1 MALLGIGPL
10 IESAKKL
17 RKSFRRSHL
26 GRWVRRTVGVS
37 VTDGTTRLNVLNELR
52 PYLANSGGRYK
63 ARAAVTLQ
71 AAQDIFRALDS
82 IGVDAATGPE
92 FEQWLVEGLSSS
104 NYASETLRNSLTFHG
119 SDKAT
124 THDYHRIYGFLL
136 PDLPAVHRILEIGLG
151 STDKTVVSN
160 MGKGGIPG
168 ASVRAFRDCYPNAEV
183 IGLEFDSKILFNEER
198 IRTYF
203 VDQTRPDTF
212 SRLNEVVGGEFDLMI
227 DDGLHAPH
235 ANIFSLAFF
244 LPRLRVGG
252 YAVIEDISEHSV
264 LIWRV
269 VSRQLPVSFR
279 AALIQLKGAWVF
291 VVQRIE

>member
-1 MALLGIGPL
+1 MATPGIGPM

-17 RKSFRRSHL
+17 RKWFRRSHF
-26 GRWVRRTVGVS
+26 GRWVRRSVGVS
-37 VTDGTTRLNVLNELR
+37 VAEGTTRLNVLNELR

-71 AAQDIFRALDS
+71 AAQNIFRALDG
-82 IGVDAATGPE
+82 IGDDPATGLE

-104 NYASETLRNSLTFHG
+104 SYASEVLRKSFTAYG

-136 PDLPAVHRILEIGLG
+136 GDFPAVERILEIGLG
-151 STDKTVVSN
+151 STDKTIVSN
-160 MGKGGIPG
+160 MGRGGSPG
-168 ASVRAFRDCYPNAEV
+168 ASVRALRDCYPNAEI
-183 IGLEFDSKILFNEER
+183 IGLEFDSKILFSENR

-203 VDQTRPDTF
+203 VDQTRPETF
-212 SRLNEVVGGEFDLMI
+212 SDLSELVDEEFDLMI

-244 LPRLRVGG
+244 MWRLKVGG
-252 YAVIEDISEHSV
+252 FAVIEDISESSI
-264 LIWRV
+264 LIWKAVR
-269 VSRQLPVSFR
+269 RQLPASFR
-279 AALIQLKGAWVF
+279 SALIQSKGAWVF
-291 VVQRIE
+291 VMQRIE

>member
-1 MALLGIGPL
+1 MMTPSIGPF
-10 IESAKKL
+10 INFAKRL
-17 RKSFRRSHL
+17 RKSFRRSKF
-26 GRWVRRTVGVS
+26 GRWVRKFLGIS
-37 VTDGTTRLNVLNELR
+37 VAEGSSRFNVLEELR

-71 AAQDIFRALDS
+71 AAQEIFPALERIGEDS
-82 IGVDAATGPE
+82 AAGSKFELWLSEGIADVGP
-92 FEQWLVEGLSSS
+92 
-104 NYASETLRNSLTFHG
+104 ASETLRDSLTAHG

-136 PDLPAVHRILEIGLG
+136 PDFPAVHKILEIGLG
-151 STDKTVVSN
+151 STDKTIVSN
-160 MGKGGIPG
+160 MGKGGTPG
-168 ASVRAFRDCYPNAEV
+168 ASVRALRDCYPNAEV
-183 IGLEFDSKILFNEER
+183 IGLEFDSEILFRENR
-198 IRTYF
+198 ISTYF

-252 YAVIEDISEHSV
+252 FAVIEDISEHSV
-264 LIWRV
+264 LVWKV
-269 VSRQLPVSFR
+269 VSRQLPASFR
-279 AALIQLKGAWVF
+279 GALIQLKGAWVF
-291 VVQRIE
+291 VVQRTE